1 MSAKNMST
9 DIKHSKAQISKII
22 QSGGSFDF
30 WLANLDKKTH
40 ANVAIP
46 LARDNLE
53 IIYLESNSASNAI
66 NKFEGKIIGNGA
78 VRVEEGFNLFISNEG
93 MNDIIKIIIRRFNF
107 INCWYY

>member
-1 MSAKNMST
+1 MSAKNMSA

-40 ANVAIP
+40 TSVDIP

-53 IIYLESNSASNAI
+53 IIYLESNSPSNAI
-66 NKFEGKIIGNGA
+66 NKFEQKIIGDGA
-78 VRVEEGFNLFISNEG
+78 VRAEEGFNLFISNEG
-93 MNDIIKIIIRRFNF
+93 MNDIIEIIIIRSNF
-107 INCWYY
+107 INSWYY